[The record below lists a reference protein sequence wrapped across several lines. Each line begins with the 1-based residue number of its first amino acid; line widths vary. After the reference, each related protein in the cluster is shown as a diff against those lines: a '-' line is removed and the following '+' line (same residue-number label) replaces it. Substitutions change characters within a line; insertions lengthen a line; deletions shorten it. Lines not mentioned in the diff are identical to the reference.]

1 MYLNSSKN
9 YSISIDFPKILKDY
23 IKEIIRYKPKDII
36 DFSYKYFLCLENN
49 LPLNSIF
56 ETNINNK
63 FSINNEKNN
72 NQKETISSSIE
83 NKGLKEIT
91 DMNKSNSNE
100 INQTNNSN
108 NITPRNTEDGNE
120 NNDSEVKVPISLEF
134 QEIIKMKEEEED
146 NENKEKSI
154 SEKSVKYENESQ
166 KKEVKDFIDDLFS

>member
-1 MYLNSSKN
+1 MYLKSSKN

-63 FSINNEKNN
+63 FLINNEKNN

-83 NKGLKEIT
+83 NKGLKEII
-91 DMNKSNSNE
+91 DMNKYNSNE

-108 NITPRNTEDGNE
+108 NITPRNTEDE

-134 QEIIKMKEEEED
+134 QEIIKMKEKED

-154 SEKSVKYENESQ
+154 SEKSIIYEN
-166 KKEVKDFIDDLFS
+166 